1 MLLDGRAISSVGASS
16 TLHVMDQ
23 CHLLR
28 DLKVL
33 NIELVTYLPFQSQ
46 HFSGHIIL
54 EKIICSTDQMEGGG
68 SAGGPGPGP
77 VTPVSPQ
84 LTAPFPRSWRQRKQF
99 RVSGG

>member
-1 MLLDGRAISSVGASS
+1 MGASS

-33 NIELVTYLPFQSQ
+33 NIELVTYLQFQSQ

-54 EKIICSTDQMEGGG
+54 EIICATLTKWKVVAVLVALDLDRSRL
-68 SAGGPGPGP
+68 
-77 VTPVSPQ
+77 SP
-84 LTAPFPRSWRQRKQF
+84 PN
-99 RVSGG
+99 